1 MKTLSIV
8 VPCYNE
14 EAVFP
19 ETCRRLA
26 ELLTRMEQQ
35 RLISADS
42 HVLFVDDGSK
52 DATWKLIDEASR
64 SSKAFHGLKL
74 ARNVGHQR
82 ALYAGLM
89 TATGD
94 ILISVDADLQDDLEV
109 ILQMVEQ
116 ANQGSELVFGV
127 RRKRE
132 KDTFFKRFTAEG
144 YYKLLALFGV
154 DVVFNHADYRLM
166 SRKAIEALREYR
178 EVNLFLRGLVT
189 QIGFT
194 TSKVYYDREER
205 FAGESKYPLSK
216 MLALAWQGI
225 TSFSAVPLRLITMA
239 GVMIALASL
248 SLSAWAMYIK
258 LFTQTAVP
266 GWASSVV
273 PVYFLGGV
281 QLLCLGVVGEYV
293 AKIYLESKHRPH
305 FHIDRLTYGGT
316 RPLEHLPASALQIE
330 EIERILERSRR
341 SALPS

>member
-19 ETCRRLA
+19 ETRRRLA
-26 ELLTRMEQQ
+26 ELLRQMRAEG
-35 RLISADS
+35 LISSAS
-42 HVLFVDDGSK
+42 HVLFVDDGSR
-52 DATWKLIDEASR
+52 DATWSLIAEANRDSR
-64 SSKAFHGLKL
+64 DFHGLKL

-82 ALYAGLM
+82 ALYSGLM
-89 TATGD
+89 SADGD
-94 ILISVDADLQDDLEV
+94 LVISVDADLQDDLNVMFE
-109 ILQMVEQ
+109 MVRL
-116 ANQGSELVFGV
+116 AAQGNEIVFGV
-127 RRKRE
+127 RRRRD

-144 YYKLLALFGV
+144 YYKLLDAFGV

-189 QIGFT
+189 QIGFS
-194 TSKVYYDREER
+194 TSNVFYDREER

-225 TSFSAVPLRLITMA
+225 TSFSAVPLRLITMT
-239 GVMIALASL
+239 GITIALISL

-273 PVYFLGGV
+273 PTFFLGGV

-293 AKIYLESKHRPH
+293 AKIFLETKRRPH
-305 FHIDRLTYGGT
+305 YHVDRLTYAD
-316 RPLEHLPASALQIE
+316 RPDLQHLPATAAQVQPIE
-330 EIERILERSRR
+330 ETIERLRTAE
-341 SALPS
+341 LVG